1 MGRRAA
7 TTTVRVRA
15 ALVAVLL
22 GATACAPGGTV
33 QAGGTAIGDASRA
46 AVDPAADTAT
56 AAAGTRALGHRLVG
70 ELVGSAEGGNV
81 VVSPAS
87 IATAFAMLREGADGR
102 TAEQIDDVM
111 GYPADSGAAYNALLQ
126 AWDLP
131 EDDAGPVLDVACS
144 VWAARDL
151 PLEDGFLDALSSQ
164 FGTGVERV
172 DFADPATVEA
182 INAWTAERTRGR
194 IEKVFET
201 LPADTVAALVNTVYL
216 KAAWEIPFRQDMTS
230 DQPFSR
236 ADGSRVEVPMMRDAS
251 SPRAVATGEGWTAV
265 RLGVRDSRLAM
276 WVLVPDGSVADPVRL
291 LDPAVL
297 ATAQRDA
304 TPVPVDLTLPRWD
317 LQTQVS
323 LVESLQV
330 LGITEVFG
338 PADLSRMTSA
348 GGVFVGQVRHTADI
362 TVDEAGFEAAAA
374 TGIAVDVSAPPPPQ
388 VVVRADRPFAWVV
401 TDEYGTAL
409 FEGVVGDPS
418 LSRE

>member
-201 LPADTVAALVNTVYL
+201 LPANTVAALVPL
-216 KAAWEIPFRQDMTS
+216 
-230 DQPFSR
+230 
-236 ADGSRVEVPMMRDAS
+236 
-251 SPRAVATGEGWTAV
+251 
-265 RLGVRDSRLAM
+265 
-276 WVLVPDGSVADPVRL
+276 
-291 LDPAVL
+291 
-297 ATAQRDA
+297 
-304 TPVPVDLTLPRWD
+304 DLTLPRWD

-374 TGIAVDVSAPPPPQ
+374 TGIGVDVSAPPPPQ

-418 LSRE
+418 LSQE